1 MSDEHLDPQQDP
13 EQEERVRALLAD
25 LDPRRRRV
33 DATRGGGP
41 ARRDPRRA
49 CRRARGQTAADVVPL
64 RRRWA
69 PRAAAVAA
77 AVIVMGRW
85 RRRGQPRGLQRQ
97 RERHRL
103 HRGQLGRWREQP
115 DGVAGR
121 RREHGSTQ
129 QSFSST
135 ACPGR
140 AAASRHRRVV
150 RQRRGAAGAA
160 ALAGPGQRR
169 QPAQVRAGRGV
180 RPGRRHRLSRTEHRR
195 RLHDHPGAVR
205 RHPGCPPRPPC
216 PGGRASRRGV
226 VLRRRPRARQRPG
239 PRLPHAIGQSS
250 PGDPGLGSPSPTP

>member
-25 LDPRRRRV
+25 LGSAPDAASMPPEVAARLDETLAGLVAEREETARRRRTSSPAV
-33 DATRGGGP
+33 GTPRRGRRGSGHRDRGG
-41 ARRDPRRA
+41 
-49 CRRARGQTAADVVPL
+49 
-64 RRRWA
+64 
-69 PRAAAVAA
+69 
-77 AVIVMGRW
+77 W

-97 RERHRL
+97 REGHRQQ
-103 HRGQLGRWREQP
+103 RGQLGRGREQL

-121 RREHGSTQ
+121 RRDHGSSQ
-129 QSFSST
+129 QSRGSPER
-135 ACPGR
+135 PGR

-150 RQRRGAAGAA
+150 RHRRRAAGAA

-169 QPAQVRAGRGV
+169 QPAQVRAGRRV

-205 RHPGCPPRPPC
+205 RHPGRPCHPPC

-226 VLRRRPRARQRPG
+226 GLRRRPRARQRPR
-239 PRLPHAIGQSS
+239 PRLPRTRPTS
-250 PGDPGLGSPSPTP
+250 PAPETPD